1 MRDDPVPAQAEL
13 PSPISKALEDIA
25 ASWDAALL
33 PGSGRTWERF
43 AALAGWAEQD
53 LSLGRLAEGHVDAL
67 AILAEAG
74 TTSVAPGATYGVWA
88 ARSGEGGTT
97 ARLEGDGW
105 RLAGE
110 KAFCSGVGMLQR
122 ALVTAEAPDGY
133 RLFDISVA
141 DNVLDIR
148 EGSWPAVGMADSRS
162 ETAVF
167 GGHPIPTTRAIGKPG
182 FYLDRPG
189 FWFGGT
195 GVAACWFGGAR
206 GLLRHT
212 VQFLGTEA
220 SDLVAAEVGRASAQ
234 VETMRGMLALAAAE
248 IDADPRD
255 TKGEAQR
262 RTLITR
268 QIVHDACTLVLNHVA
283 AAAGARPLC
292 HDRPQ
297 AQRAA
302 DLHVYLAQHHGP
314 QGAAELGRLA
324 LEAP

>member
-1 MRDDPVPAQAEL
+1 MRDDHARAAS
-13 PSPISKALEDIA
+13 PSPEPTALENIA
-25 ASWDAALL
+25 SSWDVALL
-33 PGSGRTWERF
+33 PGSGHTRERF
-43 AALAGWAEQD
+43 AALANWGERD

-74 TTSVAPGATYGVWA
+74 TSPVASGATYGVWA
-88 ARSGEGGTT
+88 ARSGAGGTT
-97 ARLEGDGW
+97 ARFEGDGW

-110 KAFCSGVGMLQR
+110 KPFCSGVGTLQR

-141 DNVLDIR
+141 DNVVEIR
-148 EGSWPAVGMADSRS
+148 EGTWAAVGMAGSRS

-167 GGHPIPTTRAIGKPG
+167 GGRPIPTTRAIGDPG

-212 VQFLGTEA
+212 IQVLGTEV
-220 SDLVAAEVGRASAQ
+220 SDLVAAEVGRAGVH
-234 VETMRGMLALAAAE
+234 VETMRGMLDLAAAE
-248 IDADPRD
+248 IDADPSDAKR
-255 TKGEAQR
+255 EAR
-262 RTLITR
+262 RRMLITR
-268 QIVHDACTLVLNHVA
+268 QIVHDACIQVLDHVA

-292 HDRPQ
+292 HDGRQ

-302 DLHVYLAQHHGP
+302 DLYVYVAQHHRP
-314 QGAAELGRLA
+314 QAAAELGRMT

>member
-1 MRDDPVPAQAEL
+1 MSDDSVP
-13 PSPISKALEDIA
+13 PSPAPIPRALEDIA
-25 ASWDAALL
+25 SSWDVALL
-33 PGSGRTWERF
+33 PGSGRTQGRF
-43 AALAGWAEQD
+43 AALATWAERD
-53 LSLGRLAEGHVDAL
+53 LSLGRLAEGHIDAL

-74 TTSVAPGATYGVWA
+74 TSPVAPGATYGVWA
-88 ARSGEGGTT
+88 ARSGERRTT
-97 ARLEGDGW
+97 ARFVGDGW

-110 KAFCSGVGMLQR
+110 KPFCSGVGMIQR

-141 DNVLDIR
+141 DNVVKIR
-148 EGSWPAVGMADSRS
+148 DGSWAAVGMADSRS

-167 GGHPIPTTRAIGKPG
+167 GGRLIPTTRAIGEPG

-212 VQFLGTEA
+212 VQVLGTEV
-220 SDLVAAEVGRASAQ
+220 SDLVAAEVGRASAD
-234 VETMRGMLALAAAE
+234 VETMRRMLDLAAAE
-248 IDADPRD
+248 IDADPYD
-255 TKGEAQR
+255 AKGEAR
-262 RTLITR
+262 RRALITR
-268 QIVHDACTLVLNHVA
+268 QIVHDACIQVLDHVA

-292 HDRPQ
+292 HDGPQ

-302 DLHVYLAQHHGP
+302 DLYVYLAQHHGP
-314 QGAAELGRLA
+314 QGAAELGRMT
-324 LEAP
+324 LEGP